1 MEWLKGGEQMAY
13 YHILRQRR
21 MDLNLTIEYVSS
33 QTRLAP
39 QYIQA
44 IEEHNLDVFSDDFSF
59 VRYFVHAYCD
69 AIGVNWSVISQE
81 VDADINDYARK
92 RSMALSQAQRKIV
105 KQMPNRSSVS
115 KRKHSSHSRFQN
127 RVSAISR
134 NLQFRNRK
142 NLQKLLLAGVALIVL
157 AVGVSF
163 WLDARS
169 ASQQAQQE
177 SQRQEELRQKEEETD
192 RLAKQRQQ
200 ERENQS
206 LKFKIMDASTNVFQ
220 LSNVLETTKSFTVKI
235 ELPQESTVV
244 IYKDDV
250 PMDED
255 NVDTV
260 YTDTFEQEIKVS
272 EACRIS
278 IEIGNYVAKGTT
290 ITIADQ
296 TVTFDPTYWAQ
307 GMPAT
312 LYVDVV
318 SNETATS
325 QENQS
330 TEETNYELTE

>member
-1 MEWLKGGEQMAY
+1 MAY

-21 MDLNLTIEYVSS
+21 MDLHLTIEYVSS

-81 VDADINDYARK
+81 VDADINDYARQ

-105 KQMPNRSSVS
+105 QQMPNRSSVS
-115 KRKHSSHSRFQN
+115 KRRHQSHSRFQK

-142 NLQKLLLAGVALIVL
+142 NLKKILIAGVVFIVL
-157 AVGVSF
+157 AMGISF

-169 ASQQAQQE
+169 ANQLAQQE

-200 ERENQS
+200 EKESQA
-206 LKFKIMDASTNVFQ
+206 LQFEVLDASTNVFQ

-235 ELPQESTVV
+235 ELPEESTVV

-250 PMDED
+250 PMDEE
-255 NVDTV
+255 NVDKV
-260 YTDTFEQEIKVS
+260 YTDTFEQDIEVD

-278 IEIGNYVAKGTT
+278 IEIGNYVAQGTT

-296 TVTFDPTYWAQ
+296 NVSFDATYWAQ

-312 LYVDVV
+312 IYVDVV
-318 SNETATS
+318 SNETATNQDS
-325 QENQS
+325 QD
-330 TEETNYELTE
+330 TEEANYEFTE